1 MLKVETNIANKPSL
15 NRTSPESLRIAF
27 DTAIAQVQPG
37 RGSLSRSRTPIFV
50 RQPGLT
56 ADAAEKQAL
65 SQAARALAQ
74 LWNVSP
80 KLGR

>member
-1 MLKVETNIANKPSL
+1 MPKMETNVASKSSSNP
-15 NRTSPESLRIAF
+15 SPESLRIAF
-27 DTAIAQVQPG
+27 DTAIEQIQPV

-80 KLGR
+80 KPGR